1 MNLKKNSLRLHTLG
15 ATLSYLLL
23 YLIKL

>member
-1 MNLKKNSLRLHTLG
+1 MLV

-23 YLIKL
+23 YLTKLQRVTK